1 MVMTM
6 YLTIVARVLL
16 LNQAAFSQVLQE
28 MNTTQPLEQILD
40 VWVSKMALV
49 SQHDKRKLL
58 SLALSSLLTVQ
69 NDAIYER
76 FSGILLNICETL
88 NDIMKEDEDGIVS
101 E

>member
-1 MVMTM
+1 MTM

-40 VWVSKMALV
+40 VWVSKMTLV